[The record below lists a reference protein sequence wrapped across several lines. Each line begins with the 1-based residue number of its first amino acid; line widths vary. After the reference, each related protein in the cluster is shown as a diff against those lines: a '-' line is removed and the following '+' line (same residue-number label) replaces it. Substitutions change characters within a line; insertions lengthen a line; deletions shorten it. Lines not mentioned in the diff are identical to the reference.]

1 MLWFLIFF
9 SSLSLGN
16 CWFWS
21 HDRWQNS
28 QATIKCDTHHPPLR
42 YLQTQNMGCPLSN
55 LFDMWTFCS
64 SYGDTWF
71 RDILMHFIS
80 IKTGEDRIKTHF
92 FSSSWKLD
100 VDDLH
105 THDDMTKSYWDS
117 DDLHTIY
124 WVRGVVST
132 VMLRPSCKFTDM
144 TRDIK
149 MRICISV
156 IVFLLVTCWIH
167 RDRGH

>member
-1 MLWFLIFF
+1 METNRQMEVQWCVIGIGLGLPALSESNRRKGTQVSVSQEYYKCRHRINCLCNFHLSIHRKFYLIWVFHDLMLWFLIFF

-64 SYGDTWF
+64 RFVSRYLISW
-71 RDILMHFIS
+71 HF
-80 IKTGEDRIKTHF
+80 DAF
-92 FSSSWKLD
+92 YF
-100 VDDLH
+100 
-105 THDDMTKSYWDS
+105 Y
-117 DDLHTIY
+117 
-124 WVRGVVST
+124 
-132 VMLRPSCKFTDM
+132 
-144 TRDIK
+144 
-149 MRICISV
+149 
-156 IVFLLVTCWIH
+156 
-167 RDRGH
+167 

>member
-71 RDILMHFIS
+71 RDILMHFF
-80 IKTGEDRIKTHF
+80 IKTEEARIKTHF

-105 THDDMTKSYWDS
+105 TWWHDRIV
-117 DDLHTIY
+117 L
-124 WVRGVVST
+124 RFQRST
-132 VMLRPSCKFTDM
+132 YNILSQRCRFHCHVTDM